1 MFQSL
6 GAATARAAHE
16 VSATLHVPLF
26 CTLLEQINTKR
37 RLVVLDL
44 GSAQTQTISLFGHF
58 RCRMDIADIAD
69 GLESLSG
76 QTKPAVLAA
85 AAEALLPSAHTEPAD
100 IVLCWDLLNYIE
112 RPALGALMAA
122 IANRSRPGAL
132 AHGLIV
138 YRDSQMPTRPGRY
151 VPLED
156 RSLQNLAEPSVDRPA
171 PRYSQE
177 DLTRCMPAYA
187 IERGRLLG
195 NGMQEFLFRRQT
207 VGQYAGVG

>member
-1 MFQSL
+1 
-6 GAATARAAHE
+6 
-16 VSATLHVPLF
+16 LF
-26 CTLLEQINTKR
+26 CSLLEQIDKKR

-44 GSAQTQTISLFGHF
+44 GSAQTQTISLFGQF

-69 GLESLSG
+69 GLGALTG
-76 QTKPAVLAA
+76 QTKPAVLTA
-85 AAEALLPSAHTEPAD
+85 AAEAMLPVAHAEPAD
-100 IVLCWDLLNYIE
+100 IVLCWDLLNYLE
-112 RPALGALMAA
+112 RPALGAVMAA

-138 YRDSQMPTRPGRY
+138 YRDSRMPTEPGRY

-156 RSLQNLAEPSVDRPA
+156 RSLQNLAGRCIDRPA

-187 IERGRLLG
+187 IERGRLLA
-195 NGMQEFLFRRQT
+195 NGMQEFLFRRQP
-207 VGQYAGVG
+207 VDQYAGVG